1 MSQTEQILAVRPRS
15 PEIQRIATIL
25 AGTDAAVVQYDG
37 GGRICSSIVSVGDF
51 YDKYAIPA
59 LNTMPALSACGE
71 VRMEHSL
78 PGVTAC
84 VLPSTQRRNGQTGLV
99 LLGRRADFDA
109 NTEDVQRLCG
119 RLAIDNRWLQNIAN
133 TVKPID
139 PITLHSLGMLSASLL
154 RAEARNTLVE
164 RDIECLSTQLSD
176 TYEEL
181 TLIYQI
187 SSGMRVNR
195 SVEDFFL
202 HACMEVTDVMA
213 VRSAGY
219 VVVDANGR
227 VASSEVFGE
236 APLPPEMAEL
246 LTTVLLRR
254 FGTNPKPI
262 MTNDLA
268 SDAELAPLAS
278 VAKGMVA
285 VAIQRQDR
293 ILGAIFCLDKA
304 NLDFTTQDS
313 KLLNSIANETAIYL
327 ENAALFSDARGLM
340 MGLLHALTSAV
351 DAKDAYTCGH
361 SQRVALF
368 GREIAHAAGL
378 PEALCE
384 RVYMAGLLHDVGK
397 IGVPEEVLRK
407 PGKLTAEEFAEMKK
421 HVDIGARI
429 LRDVRQV
436 DDLIPGV
443 LYHHERYDGKG
454 YPHGL
459 AGQDIP
465 LIGRILCVA
474 DSFDAMTSNRTY
486 RKALPLEVALM
497 EIRRCAGTQFDPML
511 ADAWLSVGAARIQEM
526 ANSVTE
532 KMSIRLAA

>member
-1 MSQTEQILAVRPRS
+1 MNQTETNLVPSAVL
-15 PEIQRIATIL
+15 PEIKRIASIFS
-25 AGTDAAVVQYDG
+25 GTDIAVAQYDG
-37 GGRICSSIVSVGDF
+37 MGRSCVLAAPAGDF
-51 YDKYAIPA
+51 FNAYVLPA
-59 LNTMPALSACGE
+59 LNILPPLAATTE
-71 VRMEHSL
+71 VRIDHSL

-84 VLPSTQRRNGQTGLV
+84 VLPSTP
-99 LLGRRADFDA
+99 RRAGQPGLLLLAKRSDFNA
-109 NTEDVQRLCG
+109 RTEDVQRLCS
-119 RLAIDNRWLQNIAN
+119 RLETDVEWLLEAATQ
-133 TVKPID
+133 VKSID
-139 PITLHSLGMLSASLL
+139 PATL
-154 RAEARNTLVE
+154 RAFGVFASSLSRSESKASAVE
-164 RDIECLSTQLSD
+164 KDIESLSTQLSE

-202 HACMEVTDVMA
+202 HACMEVIGVMG
-213 VRSAGY
+213 VRGAGY
-219 VVVDANGR
+219 VVVDGNNR
-227 VASSEVFGE
+227 PDASAIYGE
-236 APLPPEMAEL
+236 SALDAETSAQ
-246 LTTVLLRR
+246 LTSALLRR
-254 FGTNPKPI
+254 FGTNPRPI
-262 MTNDLA
+262 MINDLA
-268 SDAELAPLAS
+268 SDPELAFIAPHAQRL
-278 VAKGMVA
+278 VA

-293 ILGAIFCLDKA
+293 VLGTLFCFDK
-304 NLDFTTQDS
+304 NHQDFTTQDS

-368 GREIAHAAGL
+368 GREIASAAGL
-378 PEALCE
+378 PESLCE

-407 PGKLTAEEFAEMKK
+407 PGKLTNEEFAEMKK

-511 ADAWLSVGAARIQEM
+511 ADAWLSIGAARIQEL
-526 ANSVTE
+526 AASVTD
-532 KMSIRLAA
+532 KMSIRIAA

>member
-1 MSQTEQILAVRPRS
+1 MSQLETNLTQRQRS
-15 PEIQRIATIL
+15 PEIRRIATLL
-25 AGTDAAVVQYDG
+25 AGTDIAIVQYDG
-37 GGRICSSIVSVGDF
+37 SGSACALVAPSLPFFER
-51 YDKYAIPA
+51 YALPA
-59 LNTMPALSACGE
+59 LNIMPPLVGGLD
-71 VRMEHSL
+71 VRIDHSL

-84 VLPSTQRRNGQTGLV
+84 VLPIQSRRGGQAGV
-99 LLGRRADFDA
+99 LLLTRRGDFDSRA
-109 NTEDVQRLCG
+109 EDVARLCSRLSIDAG
-119 RLAIDNRWLQNIAN
+119 WLAELAIE
-133 TVKPID
+133 VKPVD
-139 PITLHSLGMLSASLL
+139 QVTLHAFGNFASSLT
-154 RAEARNTLVE
+154 RAEARSATVE
-164 RDIECLSTQLSD
+164 RDIEAISTQLSD

-202 HACMEVTDVMA
+202 HACMEVIDVMG
-213 VRSAGY
+213 VRGAGY
-219 VVVDANGR
+219 VVVDAAGR
-227 VASSEVFGE
+227 TDACAVYGE
-236 APLPPEMAEL
+236 ASLDQQATTQ
-246 LTTVLLRR
+246 LTSALLRR
-254 FGTNPKPI
+254 FGANPKPI
-262 MTNDLA
+262 MINNLA
-268 SDAELAPLAS
+268 ADAELAQIAPMAERL
-278 VAKGMVA
+278 VA

-293 ILGAIFCLDKA
+293 ILGTLFCVDK
-304 NLDFTTQDS
+304 DDQEFTTQDS

-368 GREIAHAAGL
+368 GREIAKAAAL
-378 PEALCE
+378 PDALCE

-407 PGKLTAEEFAEMKK
+407 PGKLTNEEFAEMKK

-465 LIGRILCVA
+465 LMGRILCVA

-497 EIRRCAGTQFDPML
+497 EIRRCAGTQFDPLL
-511 ADAWLSVGAARIQEM
+511 ADAWLSIGAARIHEL
-526 ANSVTE
+526 AGSVTD
-532 KMSIRLAA
+532 KMSIRIAA

>member
-1 MSQTEQILAVRPRS
+1 MSQTDTNLAQRPKS
-15 PEIQRIATIL
+15 PEIQRIAATL
-25 AGTDAAVVQYDG
+25 AGTDIALAQYDG
-37 GGRICSSIVSVGDF
+37 SGRSCALVTSASPFFERYV
-51 YDKYAIPA
+51 IPA
-59 LNTMPALSACGE
+59 LNTMPPLAGATE
-71 VRMEHSL
+71 IRVDHSL
-78 PGVTAC
+78 PGVTVC
-84 VLPSTQRRNGQTGLV
+84 VLPAQPRRGIQSGLV
-99 LLGRRADFDA
+99 LLARRADFDA
-109 NTEDVQRLCG
+109 RTEDALRLCS
-119 RLAIDNRWLQNIAN
+119 RLAVDADWLGQVA
-133 TVKPID
+133 TEVRAVD
-139 PITLHSLGMLSASLL
+139 QITLQSVGTLASSLL
-154 RAEARNTLVE
+154 KAESRAALVE
-164 RDIECLSTQLSD
+164 RDVEAISTQLSD

-195 SVEDFFL
+195 SVDDFFL
-202 HACMEVTDVMA
+202 HACMEVIDVMG
-213 VRSAGY
+213 VRGAGY
-219 VVVDANGR
+219 VVVDSAGR
-227 VASSEVFGE
+227 PDASAVYGEVALDKE
-236 APLPPEMAEL
+236 ASDQ
-246 LTTVLLRR
+246 LTSVLLRR
-254 FGTNPKPI
+254 FSTNPKPI
-262 MTNDLA
+262 MINNLSAD
-268 SDAELAPLAS
+268 SELSIIAGTAQRL
-278 VAKGMVA
+278 VA

-293 ILGAIFCLDKA
+293 VLGTLYCLDK
-304 NLDFTTQDS
+304 DEQEFTTQDS

-368 GREIAHAAGL
+368 GREIAKAAGL
-378 PEALCE
+378 PESLCE

-397 IGVPEEVLRK
+397 IGVSEEVLRK
-407 PGKLTAEEFAEMKK
+407 PGKLTNEEFAEMKK

-465 LIGRILCVA
+465 LLGRILCVA

-511 ADAWLSVGAARIQEM
+511 ADAWLSVGPARILEL
-526 ANSVTE
+526 AGSVTD
-532 KMSIRLAA
+532 KMIKIAA